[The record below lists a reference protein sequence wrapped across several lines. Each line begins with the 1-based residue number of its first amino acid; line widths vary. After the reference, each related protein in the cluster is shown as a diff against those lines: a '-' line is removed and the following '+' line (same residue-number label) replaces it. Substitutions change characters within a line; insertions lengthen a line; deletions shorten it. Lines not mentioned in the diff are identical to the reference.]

1 MGGPPPAITSNQ
13 NTFLW
18 PVAACWAPGAS
29 VEVFLRLGGHFG
41 VPRCVASG
49 PTTENMP
56 LKTFFKNST
65 RKNVRVTRWRG
76 RVPRGREPPS
86 ASRNATYSVLSG
98 FETETDES
106 IHGIKYV
113 YRTSIVFKEA
123 PARPRRRLPPH
134 NHHHRRAAA
143 ASRVNASLMPTT
155 RFNFF
160 EKNIYLLPAITTTT
174 TTTAAAAATANIT
187 TTTTTTTTTI
197 TQRGALAVVLQTR
210 SRLAWIYAF
219 RIRRALLFTAASLL
233 HFARLRS
240 RRRNQPKQNKA
251 ARCALRA
258 VRHTHA

>member
-1 MGGPPPAITSNQ
+1 
-13 NTFLW
+13 
-18 PVAACWAPGAS
+18 